1 MCIQIKDII
10 FVKGIKYDLYTTP
23 LISYWNR
30 RHPKPQIRLTNSTC
44 WRGYVASWEVSDDS
58 LYLID
63 IIYYSQKGDLGLDY
77 LFPQNTGKIKA
88 DWYTGGLKIPLGNE
102 LFREHMEDPVYD
114 SDWFLSIKKGS
125 VISQL
130 YKANY

>member
-1 MCIQIKDII
+1 MCIQVKDII
-10 FVKGIKYDLYTTP
+10 FVKGIKYDLYTMP
-23 LISYWNR
+23 LNSYWTR

-63 IIYYSQKGDLGLDY
+63 IIYYSPKGDLGLDY
-77 LFPQNTGKIKA
+77 PFPHNTGKIKA
-88 DWYTGGLKIPLGNE
+88 DWYTGELKIPISNE
-102 LFREHMEDPVYD
+102 LYQEHMEDPVYD
-114 SDWFLSIKKGS
+114 SNWFINIKKS
-125 VISQL
+125 KVVSQR